1 MDNKLIFDSHIL
13 YIYLKAK
20 ENKCFKK
27 RKKLKNIS
35 TGKIPFKSTFEAQF
49 KYCPLIWMSC
59 SRSAN
64 SKINKLHERS
74 LRISDDSNSKFE
86 DFLTTD
92 SSFIIHHQNIQTLE
106 IEMFKIN
113 QGFSQI
119 SFLDEN
125 NCYSLRSQQTFKF
138 QELILLWKEQSA
150 YDVLDP

>member
-1 MDNKLIFDSHIL
+1 MF
-13 YIYLKAK
+13 
-20 ENKCFKK
+20 
-27 RKKLKNIS
+27 
-35 TGKIPFKSTFEAQF
+35 
-49 KYCPLIWMSC
+49 C

-74 LRISDDSNSKFE
+74 LRIIYDDSNSKFE

-125 NCYSLRSQQTFKF
+125 NVYSLRFSPDFQIPRINTTLKGTESVRYLGPAIWNNISIEIRSIKNFGTFKT
-138 QELILLWKEQSA
+138 EIRKWK
-150 YDVLDP
+150 PKNC

>member
-1 MDNKLIFDSHIL
+1 MF
-13 YIYLKAK
+13 
-20 ENKCFKK
+20 
-27 RKKLKNIS
+27 
-35 TGKIPFKSTFEAQF
+35 
-49 KYCPLIWMSC
+49 C

-74 LRISDDSNSKFE
+74 LRIIYDDSNSKFE

-106 IEMFKIN
+106 REMFKIK

-125 NCYSLRSQQTFKF
+125 NFCSLRSQLDF
-138 QELILLWKEQSA
+138 QIPRINTTLKGAQFAQYLGPVI
-150 YDVLDP
+150 